1 MDDEQPTPNEN
12 DLRRELAATVQRL
25 ADHHTEV
32 NAKLIQSGWTP
43 PAGVY
48 LCTGELIELA
58 ERLRLGN

>member
-1 MDDEQPTPNEN
+1 LDEQQ
-12 DLRRELAATVQRL
+12 DSLRRELAADVQRL
-25 ADHHTEV
+25 ADHHTDV
-32 NAKLIQSGWTP
+32 NAKLVQNGWTP

>member
-1 MDDEQPTPNEN
+1 MDARN
-12 DLRRELAATVQRL
+12 DSDVRRELAADVQRL
-25 ADHHTEV
+25 ADFHTEI

-58 ERLRLGN
+58 ERIRLGN